1 MNRIPQLDPA
11 AATGKT
17 RQLLDTVQQKLGVV
31 PNLMKVLANAP
42 AALEGYLQF
51 SGALAGG
58 VLPARLREQIA
69 IAVAQ
74 ANGCDYCL
82 SAHTFIG
89 GKLGLAAV
97 DLDRARRGEG
107 ITDRESAVLELAV
120 AIVEARGRIGDDT
133 LATARGAGLTDA
145 EIVEITAQVGL
156 NLLTNYV
163 NHVANTVV
171 DFPAVHSAAGEAC
184 AAGSAPAC
192 ACNS

>member
-11 AATGKT
+11 ATTGKT
-17 RQLLDTVQQKLGVV
+17 RQLLDAVHQKLGVV

-74 ANGCDYCL
+74 ANACDYCL

-89 GKLGLAAV
+89 GKLGLAAT
-97 DLDRARRGEG
+97 DLDRARGAQG
-107 ITDRESAVLELAV
+107 ITDRESAVLGLAV
-120 AIVEARGRIGDDT
+120 AIVHARGQIADDA
-133 LATARGAGLTDA
+133 LAAARTAGLTDA
-145 EIVEITAQVGL
+145 EIVEITAHVGL

-163 NHVANTVV
+163 NHVARTVV
-171 DFPAVHSAAGEAC
+171 DFPEVRTANAAPA
-184 AAGSAPAC
+184 APAC
-192 ACNS
+192 NC

>member
-11 AATGKT
+11 TATGKT

-31 PNLMKVLANAP
+31 PNLMKVLSNAP

-89 GKLGLAAV
+89 GKLGLASV
-97 DLDRARRGEG
+97 DLDRARRAEG
-107 ITDRESAVLELAV
+107 ITSRESAVLELAV
-120 AIVEARGRIGDDT
+120 AIVEARGQIGDDS
-133 LATARGAGLTDA
+133 LAAARSAGLTDA

-163 NHVANTVV
+163 NHVANTIV
-171 DFPAVHSAAGEAC
+171 DFPEVRSAAEHPARTEC
-184 AAGSAPAC
+184 ATAC